1 MNGREAMGRL
11 AQRVKASMGRYRLVW
26 LVILAGLILLLLP
39 TGEKEGEARE
49 ETEQTQS
56 AFDLAATEARL
67 SQALSK
73 IHGAGEVTVVL
84 TVANGPR
91 QILAENVD
99 RDGSQGEEKTETVVL
114 SRGSGSQETV
124 TVQEIY
130 PRYQGAAGLRR
141 GDDPTV
147 RLHSLPRPCRPY
159 GEDRR
164 IKFRSVK
171 ESEEKPMKL
180 WKRNAI
186 AAAIVLFVCGA
197 VYLNWSYSQDTAA
210 GKNLGEAALVGSQN
224 DPLLEKQKEGAAAE
238 EGAAGE
244 EGAKTE
250 EGAAAQ
256 EGADAESGTYFSTA
270 RLNRQQARDN
280 ALSLLQEA
288 AEDEK
293 ADQSSVD
300 QANAAIQTMADY
312 TMTEAQIENLIT
324 AKGYT
329 DCVAFLGEDSISVV
343 VSAMENGMTDADAAR
358 IGEIVM
364 EQTGLKADQ
373 IKIIEAE

>member
-1 MNGREAMGRL
+1 
-11 AQRVKASMGRYRLVW
+11 
-26 LVILAGLILLLLP
+26 
-39 TGEKEGEARE
+39 
-49 ETEQTQS
+49 
-56 AFDLAATEARL
+56 
-67 SQALSK
+67 
-73 IHGAGEVTVVL
+73 
-84 TVANGPR
+84 
-91 QILAENVD
+91 
-99 RDGSQGEEKTETVVL
+99 
-114 SRGSGSQETV
+114 
-124 TVQEIY
+124 
-130 PRYQGAAGLRR
+130 
-141 GDDPTV
+141 
-147 RLHSLPRPCRPY
+147 
-159 GEDRR
+159 
-164 IKFRSVK
+164 
-171 ESEEKPMKL
+171 MKL

-224 DPLLEKQKEGAAAE
+224 DPLLEKQKEEAAE

-244 EGAKTE
+244 EGAQTE
-250 EGAAAQ
+250 

-343 VSAMENGMTDADAAR
+343 VSAMVNGMTDADAAR

>member
-1 MNGREAMGRL
+1 
-11 AQRVKASMGRYRLVW
+11 
-26 LVILAGLILLLLP
+26 
-39 TGEKEGEARE
+39 
-49 ETEQTQS
+49 
-56 AFDLAATEARL
+56 
-67 SQALSK
+67 
-73 IHGAGEVTVVL
+73 
-84 TVANGPR
+84 
-91 QILAENVD
+91 
-99 RDGSQGEEKTETVVL
+99 
-114 SRGSGSQETV
+114 
-124 TVQEIY
+124 
-130 PRYQGAAGLRR
+130 
-141 GDDPTV
+141 
-147 RLHSLPRPCRPY
+147 
-159 GEDRR
+159 
-164 IKFRSVK
+164 
-171 ESEEKPMKL
+171 MKL

-244 EGAKTE
+244 EGAQTE

-300 QANAAIQTMADY
+300 QANAAIY